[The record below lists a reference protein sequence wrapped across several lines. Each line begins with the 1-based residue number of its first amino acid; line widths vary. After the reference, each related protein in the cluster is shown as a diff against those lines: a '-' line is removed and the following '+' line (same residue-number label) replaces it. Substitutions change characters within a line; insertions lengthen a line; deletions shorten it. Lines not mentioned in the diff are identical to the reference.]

1 MFTRTRYQYGSLRK
15 KERAKGPDAWEFRY
29 YETIGQSRPRRS
41 ATVGTVDQYPNKAA
55 ARQAVAGLLLKL
67 NSETPTAGGVTFAA
81 LVDRYLAEE
90 LPERFSTRVSYLSVV
105 NTHIRPKWAAFPL
118 DKIKPMAVEDWLRD
132 LPLAPKTRAN
142 TRSIMHLIFKCAER
156 WELIEIGKNPIA
168 LVRVTG
174 CTKRLTT
181 PRVLTA
187 VEFAGLLPHLEEP
200 YRTMVIVA
208 QCLGLR
214 VSEIVALKW
223 GDFDFQ
229 NLTLL
234 VQRSIVHGRM
244 GAVKTEYARDFVPL
258 DPQLASVLEDWR
270 KRAPFKEEADWLFA
284 NPRTGRPYHQESIR
298 QKPLRKAAIAAGIGP
313 RLGWHAFRHTY
324 RSWLDA
330 TGAPLKV
337 QQELMR
343 HASITTTMNVY
354 GKAMPN
360 IKREANSK
368 VVRMVLKQE
377 KGEPIALAPQAV
389 SS

>member
-1 MFTRTRYQYGSLRK
+1 LFTRARYQYGSLRRK
-15 KERAKGPDAWEFRY
+15 KRAKGPDAWEFRY
-29 YETIGQSRPRRS
+29 YDTVGQSRERKS
-41 ATVGTVDQYPNKAA
+41 KTVGTVEQYPNKAT
-55 ARQAVAGLLLKL
+55 ARQAVSALLLRL
-67 NSETPTAGGVTFAA
+67 NSEAPQAGTVPFAA
-81 LVDRYLAEE
+81 LVDRYLEEE
-90 LPERFSTRVSYLSVV
+90 LPERFSTRISYLSLV
-105 NTHIRPKWAAFPL
+105 NTHIRPKWADFPL
-118 DKIKPMAVEDWLRD
+118 DEVKPMAVEDWLRR
-132 LPLAPKTRAN
+132 LPLAPKSKAN
-142 TRSIMHLIFKCAER
+142 ARSIMHLIFKCAER
-156 WELIEIGKNPIA
+156 WELIEMGKNPIA
-168 LVRVTG
+168 LVRVKG

-181 PRVLTA
+181 PRVLTVA
-187 VEFAGLLPHLEEP
+187 EFGGLLPHLKEP

-244 GAVKTEYARDFVPL
+244 GTVKTEYARDFVPL
-258 DPQLASVLEDWR
+258 DPDLASILHQWR
-270 KRAPFKEEADWLFA
+270 ERAPFKGEGDWLFA
-284 NPRTGRPYHQESIR
+284 NPRTGRPYHQEEI
-298 QKPLRKAAIAAGIGP
+298 QKKPLKRAAIAAGIGP
-313 RLGWHAFRHTY
+313 GIGWHTFRHTY

-368 VVRMVLKQE
+368 VVSMVLKKE
-377 KGEPIALAPQAV
+377 KREPIAAAPKAV